1 MAKRNATP
9 RAETEQHYSPS
20 ARISPPK
27 NVATPTS
34 SPNKME
40 VEDEMTLHSTPFAV
54 RRKAALL
61 MALALS
67 VHLGGRESL
76 CFDHVVIICN
86 SINATCHIHIHSWK
100 LSDELARGGVV
111 ALFTSDEFGFGRSGG
126 GGLSALPL
134 AVGCVSP
141 FSILVL
147 WVYGRSLRWGPA
159 RALRTHTLIATF
171 VPVFCAT
178 VLKMLE
184 RSAVGERRWS
194 QYVIFFAFVF
204 QVNLTDTSCG

>member
-1 MAKRNATP
+1 MGVAKRNATP

-67 VHLGGRESL
+67 VHLGGCESL
-76 CFDHVVIICN
+76 CFDHVMIICY
-86 SINATCHIHIHSWK
+86 SINATCHGSYTYI
-100 LSDELARGGVV
+100 LGNFQTNLPVGV
-111 ALFTSDEFGFGRSGG
+111 LLRF
-126 GGLSALPL
+126 
-134 AVGCVSP
+134 SP
-141 FSILVL
+141 QMNLV
-147 WVYGRSLRWGPA
+147 
-159 RALRTHTLIATF
+159 
-171 VPVFCAT
+171 
-178 VLKMLE
+178 
-184 RSAVGERRWS
+184 SAVAVVVDCPRYR
-194 QYVIFFAFVF
+194 
-204 QVNLTDTSCG
+204 